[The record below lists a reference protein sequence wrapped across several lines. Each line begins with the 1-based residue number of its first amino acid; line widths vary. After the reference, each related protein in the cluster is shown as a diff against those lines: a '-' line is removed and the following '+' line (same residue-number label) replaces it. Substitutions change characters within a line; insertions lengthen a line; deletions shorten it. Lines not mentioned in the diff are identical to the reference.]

1 MISNHLLD
9 VVMLTE
15 IGLIGLALSLYL
27 LHGVWLLFNQ
37 RRGLAQT
44 ERARESMVRLVN
56 STVVDLEQIES
67 LRKLPHSVQT
77 KAFLEV
83 ARNVSGSGMERLR
96 FVAQQ
101 VGVLDHARKLCESRR
116 WTRRLR
122 GARILSQ
129 MDVPDPLVL
138 KLLIDRHPALRA
150 QAAEWA
156 AAQPSMPVIAAML
169 RLLADPATQARFAV
183 QTALL
188 RMGAVAAGPL
198 TTYLERNSGSAAEAG
213 LRVAE
218 SLAEP
223 RFEQVALRLSRTA
236 DVAIRT
242 AAAKLLG
249 AVGGAEAAE
258 RLLELL
264 GDEAFQVRAAAAQS
278 LGRMHHWQAGSGL
291 SERLR
296 DPNWPVRRQAALALR
311 AIGAPGVLFL
321 RRAIKGNDRFAA
333 DMAQQILDLPAAAA
347 G

>member
-1 MISNHLLD
+1 MISSHLLD

-15 IGLIGLALSLYL
+15 IGLVALALILYL

-37 RRGLAQT
+37 RRRLVQT

-56 STVVDLEQIES
+56 STLVDLEQIES
-67 LRKLPHSVQT
+67 LRRLPRSVQT

-83 ARNVSGSGMERLR
+83 ARNVSGAGMERLR
-96 FVAQQ
+96 FMAQQ
-101 VGVLDHARKLCESRR
+101 VGVLDHARKLCASRR

-122 GARILSQ
+122 GTRILSQ

-138 KLLIDRHPALRA
+138 KLLVDPHPALRA

-198 TTYLERNSGSAAEAG
+198 ATFLERNSGSAAEAG

-218 SLAEP
+218 ALAEP
-223 RFEQVALRLSRTA
+223 RFEQAALRLSRPA
-236 DVAIRT
+236 DAAIRT
-242 AAAKLLG
+242 ASAKLLG
-249 AVGGAEAAE
+249 AVGGAAAAE

-278 LGRMHHWQAGSGL
+278 LGRMRHWQAGSAL
-291 SERLR
+291 SERLE
-296 DPNWPVRRQAALALR
+296 DPTWSVRREAALALR
-311 AIGAPGVLFL
+311 AIGAPGILFL
-321 RRAIKGNDRFAA
+321 RRAVKGNDRFAA

>member
-9 VVMLTE
+9 LVMLTE

-37 RRGLAQT
+37 RRRLAQT

-56 STVVDLEQIES
+56 SGVVDLEQIDS
-67 LRKLPHSVQT
+67 LRRLPHKVQT

-101 VGVLDHARKLCESRR
+101 VGVLDHARKLCASRR
-116 WTRRLR
+116 WTGRLR

-138 KLLIDRHPALRA
+138 KLLTDRHPALRA

-156 AAQPSMPVIAAML
+156 AAQPSIPVITAML

-198 TTYLERNSGSAAEAG
+198 ATFLERNSGSAAEAG

-218 SLAEP
+218 ALAEP
-223 RFEQVALRLSRTA
+223 RFEQAALRLSRPA
-236 DVAIRT
+236 NVAIRT

-278 LGRMHHWQAGSGL
+278 LGRLRHWQAGSAL
-291 SERLR
+291 SERLG
-296 DPNWPVRRQAALALR
+296 DPTWPVRRQAALALR

-321 RRAIKGNDRFAA
+321 RRATKGNDRFAA
-333 DMAQQILDLPAAAA
+333 DMAQQVLDLPEAAA

>member
-1 MISNHLLD
+1 MISHHLLD

-15 IGLIGLALSLYL
+15 IGLIGLALSLYF
-27 LHGVWLLFNQ
+27 LHGVWLVFNQ
-37 RRGLAQT
+37 RRRQEQT
-44 ERARESMVRLVN
+44 EEARESMARLVN
-56 STVVDLEQIES
+56 SGVVELDRIES

-101 VGVLDHARKLCESRR
+101 VGVLDRARRLCESSR

-138 KLLIDRHPALRA
+138 KLLVDRHPTLRA

-198 TTYLERNSGSAAEAG
+198 ATFLERNSGSAAEAG

-218 SLAEP
+218 ALAEP
-223 RFEQVALRLSRTA
+223 RFEQAALRLSRPA

-249 AVGGAEAAE
+249 AVGGAAAAE
-258 RLLELL
+258 RLVELL

-278 LGRMHHWQAGSGL
+278 LGRMRHWQAGSAL
-291 SERLR
+291 SERLI
-296 DPNWPVRRQAALALR
+296 DPTWPVRRQAALALR

-321 RRAIKGNDRFAA
+321 RRAVKGTDRFAA

>member
-156 AAQPSMPVIAAML
+156 AAQPSLPVIAAML

>member
-9 VVMLTE
+9 IVMLTE

-37 RRGLAQT
+37 RRRLVQT
-44 ERARESMVRLVN
+44 GSARETMARLVN

-67 LRKLPHSVQT
+67 LRRLPHSVQT
-77 KAFLEV
+77 TAFLEV

-101 VGVLDHARKLCESRR
+101 VGVLDHARNLCASRR

-122 GARILSQ
+122 GTRILSQ

-156 AAQPSMPVIAAML
+156 AAQPSVPVIAAML

-188 RMGAVAAGPL
+188 RMGTVAAGPL
-198 TTYLERNSGSAAEAG
+198 ATFLERNSGAAAEAG

-218 SLAEP
+218 ALAEP
-223 RFEQVALRLSRTA
+223 RFEQAALRLSRPA

-242 AAAKLLG
+242 AAARLLG
-249 AVGGAEAAE
+249 AVGGAAAAE

-278 LGRMHHWQAGSGL
+278 LGRMRHWQAGSGL

-296 DPNWPVRRQAALALR
+296 DPTWPVRRQAALALR

>member
-9 VVMLTE
+9 IVMLTE

-37 RRGLAQT
+37 RRRLVQT
-44 ERARESMVRLVN
+44 GSARETMVRLVN

-67 LRKLPHSVQT
+67 LRRLPHSVQT
-77 KAFLEV
+77 TAFLEV

-101 VGVLDHARKLCESRR
+101 VGVLDQARNLCASRR

-156 AAQPSMPVIAAML
+156 AAQPSVPVIAAML

-188 RMGAVAAGPL
+188 RMGTVAAGPL
-198 TTYLERNSGSAAEAG
+198 ATFLERNSGAAAEAG

-218 SLAEP
+218 ALAEP
-223 RFEQVALRLSRTA
+223 RFEQAALRLSRPA

-242 AAAKLLG
+242 AAARLLG
-249 AVGGAEAAE
+249 AVGGAAAAE

-278 LGRMHHWQAGSGL
+278 LGRMRHWQAGSGL

-296 DPNWPVRRQAALALR
+296 DPTWPVRRQAALALR

>member
-1 MISNHLLD
+1 MISSHLLD

-15 IGLIGLALSLYL
+15 IGLLALALGLYL

-37 RRGLAQT
+37 RRRLVQT

-56 STVVDLEQIES
+56 SPVVDLEQIES
-67 LRKLPHSVQT
+67 LRRLPHNVQT
-77 KAFLEV
+77 TAFLEV

-96 FVAQQ
+96 FMAQQ
-101 VGVLDHARKLCESRR
+101 VGVLDHARKLCTSRR

-138 KLLIDRHPALRA
+138 KLLTDSHPTIRA

-156 AAQPSMPVIAAML
+156 AAQPSVPVIAAML

-198 TTYLERNSGSAAEAG
+198 ATFLERNSGSAAEAG

-218 SLAEP
+218 ALAEP
-223 RFEQVALRLSRTA
+223 RFEQAALRLSRPA
-236 DVAIRT
+236 DIAVRM

-249 AVGGAEAAE
+249 AVGGAEAAD

-278 LGRMHHWQAGSGL
+278 LGRLRHWQAGSAL
-291 SERLR
+291 SERLS
-296 DPNWPVRRQAALALR
+296 DSTWPVRRQAALALR

-321 RRAIKGNDRFAA
+321 RRAVKGDDRFAA
-333 DMAQQILDLPAAAA
+333 DMAQQVLDLPAAAA